1 MMARAVLT
9 VILGLSLC
17 LVGPAASPLAR
28 AAAPPTVLE
37 PEVPLA
43 HSLAAFRQAVRPGGP
58 GKDGI
63 PAIDRPRFE
72 SVAEADAWLAPGDR
86 VIGLQRDGEA
96 RAYPQRILVWHEIVN
111 DVVAGTPL
119 SVTYC
124 PLTGSAL
131 GFRRGDGTFGVSGR
145 LVNSNLVMYDRAT
158 DSEWPQLL
166 GVAIDGSQAG
176 RGLVAERLVW
186 TTWGAWKARHPGT
199 RVLSRDTG
207 YVRNYR
213 RDPYGGYN
221 PRRGYYLPDS
231 GRLFPVMAEDAR
243 LPPKAMVLAFREA
256 GGAAAVSLPALREAG
271 MVRLTLGERAYVVIH
286 DPGLDTGWVYRHPQ
300 GQDIDPAALRFGP
313 GGAGG
318 PGGEA
323 LTSVPAFQVMWF
335 AWAAFHPDTLLIGE
349 GGTP

>member
-1 MMARAVLT
+1 MMARAWLT
-9 VILGLSLC
+9 VILGLSL
-17 LVGPAASPLAR
+17 LPAGAAASW
-28 AAAPPTVLE
+28 AAAPPTLPD

-43 HSLAAFRQAVRPGGP
+43 HSLAAYRQAVRPGGP

-72 SVAEADAWLAPGDR
+72 SASEADAWLAPGDR

-111 DVVAGTPL
+111 DVVAGESL
-119 SVTYC
+119 AITYC

-131 GFRRGDGTFGVSGR
+131 GFRRGDSTFGVSGR
-145 LVNSNLVMYDRAT
+145 LLNSNLVMYDRAT

-166 GVAIDGSQAG
+166 GLAIDGPLAG
-176 RGLVAERLVW
+176 QGLVPERLVW
-186 TTWGAWKARHPGT
+186 TTWEAWRARHPGT

-221 PRRGYYLPDS
+221 PLAGYYRPES
-231 GRLFPVMAEDAR
+231 RRLFPVMAEDTR

-256 GGAAAVSLPALREAG
+256 EGAAAVSLPALREAG

-286 DPGLDTGWVYRHPQ
+286 DPGLATGWVFRTSA
-300 GQDIDPAALRFGP
+300 GQAIDPASLRFGP
-313 GGAGG
+313 GGVSG
-318 PGGEA
+318 PEVEA
-323 LTSVPAFQVMWF
+323 LEPVNAFQVMWF
-335 AWAAFHPDTLLIGE
+335 AWAGFHPDSVLIGE
-349 GGTP
+349 GEAP